1 MKNIV
6 SYIDVKYSSEA
17 YSEIEKGIYKYGDNT
32 VTSLC
37 FEQEPELDEGKDSTD
52 ISQYPLEDIL
62 DKYNVFVSDFYK
74 EKNAQATQKC
84 YLEFCGKREESI
96 RGLRSIIGNHVY
108 CKTIKD
114 DGSEYIELAIE

>member
-1 MKNIV
+1 MKNII
-6 SYIDVKYSSEA
+6 SYIDVKYSSKA
-17 YSEIEKGIYKYGDNT
+17 YTEIEKGIYKCGDNT

-74 EKNAQATQKC
+74 GKNAQATQKC

-96 RGLRSIIGNHVY
+96 RGLRSIIGKHVY

>member
-17 YSEIEKGIYKYGDNT
+17 YLEIEKGIYKYGDNT

-52 ISQYPLEDIL
+52 ISQYPLEDIR

-96 RGLRSIIGNHVY
+96 RGLRSIIGKHVK

>member
-17 YSEIEKGIYKYGDNT
+17 YTEIEKGIYKCGDNT

-96 RGLRSIIGNHVY
+96 RGLRSIIGKHVY

>member
-6 SYIDVKYSSEA
+6 SYIDEKYSSEA
-17 YSEIEKGIYKYGDNT
+17 YSEIEKGIYKCGDNT

-74 EKNAQATQKC
+74 GKNAQATQKC
-84 YLEFCGKREESI
+84 YLEFCSKREASI
-96 RGLRSIIGNHVY
+96 RGLRSIIGKHVY
-108 CKTIKD
+108 CKTIID

>member
-17 YSEIEKGIYKYGDNT
+17 YSEIEKGIYKCGDNT

-96 RGLRSIIGNHVY
+96 RGLRSIIGKHVY

>member
-17 YSEIEKGIYKYGDNT
+17 YSEIEKGIYKYGNNT

-96 RGLRSIIGNHVY
+96 RGLRSIIGKHVY

>member
-6 SYIDVKYSSEA
+6 SYIDVKYSSET

-96 RGLRSIIGNHVY
+96 RGLRSIIGKHVY

>member
-1 MKNIV
+1 MKNTV

-96 RGLRSIIGNHVY
+96 RGLRSIIGKHVN

>member
-6 SYIDVKYSSEA
+6 SYIDEKYSSEA

-96 RGLRSIIGNHVY
+96 RGLRSIIGKHVY

>member
-1 MKNIV
+1 MPVTVNGGLMKNIV

-17 YSEIEKGIYKYGDNT
+17 YTEIEKGIYKCGDNT

-62 DKYNVFVSDFYK
+62 DK
-74 EKNAQATQKC
+74 
-84 YLEFCGKREESI
+84 
-96 RGLRSIIGNHVY
+96 
-108 CKTIKD
+108 
-114 DGSEYIELAIE
+114 